1 MQIYKSRLGQVRQDK
16 HSRVWDTIFQN
27 QAWLVKAMEAKVNP
41 VLIGPN
47 LQAYYSYRRRA
58 VPAYVCLFTNDVT
71 GDFVE
76 SSGNERLFF
85 DCLKP
90 YTFDGSTQEVKLDCG
105 ITLNVSDILGYD
117 AVSAIPERILSC
129 RFTSGL
135 QSSYLF
141 WEDDTHALRKLGSD
155 NIIDWRGLAATRLS
169 DVKNSCGVDLIC
181 PDGQQIYLH
190 LEDLEWRNR
199 NPQDASIFYKQFD
212 TQL

>member
-27 QAWLVKAMEAKVNP
+27 QAWLVKAMEAKLNP
-41 VLIGPN
+41 VLISPN

-58 VPAYVCLFTNDVT
+58 VSAYVCLYTNDMT
-71 GDFVE
+71 GDFAE
-76 SSGNERLFF
+76 NPENRRLFF

-90 YTFDGSTQEVKLDCG
+90 YTVDRSTEEVKLDCG

-117 AVSAIPERILSC
+117 AVNAIPERILSC

-155 NIIDWRGLAATRLS
+155 SIIDSRGLAATRLS
-169 DVKNSCGVDLIC
+169 EVKSWCGVSLIC
-181 PDGQQIYLH
+181 PDDQQIYLH
-190 LEDLEWRNR
+190 FKDLEWRNR
-199 NPQDASIFYKQFD
+199 NLRDASHAN
-212 TQL
+212 